1 MDTYFFGIF
10 VNNLCTTLIN
20 NKNKGCTL
28 LLKSERKLFLVSV
41 ESQGSK
47 TSVIMK
53 DLFQAYVIVDGTYFF
68 FVKAVTETTKN
79 FDFNSVNVYLHESV
93 TDLFVNAQDQPNC
106 ANFARRI
113 FEQVC
118 YYALLR

>member
-1 MDTYFFGIF
+1 MLLSMALIFF
-10 VNNLCTTLIN
+10 
-20 NKNKGCTL
+20 
-28 LLKSERKLFLVSV
+28 LLKLSLK
-41 ESQGSK
+41 Q
-47 TSVIMK
+47 
-53 DLFQAYVIVDGTYFF
+53 Q
-68 FVKAVTETTKN
+68 KN

>member
-10 VNNLCTTLIN
+10 VNDLCTTSIN

-53 DLFQAYVIVDGTYFF
+53 DLF
-68 FVKAVTETTKN
+68 
-79 FDFNSVNVYLHESV
+79 
-93 TDLFVNAQDQPNC
+93 
-106 ANFARRI
+106 
-113 FEQVC
+113 
-118 YYALLR
+118 

>member
-1 MDTYFFGIF
+1 M
-10 VNNLCTTLIN
+10 VLSMALI
-20 NKNKGCTL
+20 
-28 LLKSERKLFLVSV
+28 
-41 ESQGSK
+41 
-47 TSVIMK
+47 
-53 DLFQAYVIVDGTYFF
+53 FF

-118 YYALLR
+118 YYTLLR

>member
-1 MDTYFFGIF
+1 
-10 VNNLCTTLIN
+10 
-20 NKNKGCTL
+20 
-28 LLKSERKLFLVSV
+28 
-41 ESQGSK
+41 
-47 TSVIMK
+47 MK
-53 DLFQAYVIVDGTYFF
+53 DLFFKLMLLSMALIFF
-68 FVKAVTETTKN
+68 LLKLSLKQQKI
-79 FDFNSVNVYLHESV
+79 SVNVYLHESV